1 MGLSNGLDA
10 FQRRHPAA
18 SFPLAVIY
26 KYFDDFGPYLSA
38 LLTYYGFIS
47 LFPLLL
53 LLSTVLSIVLV
64 GHPAAQQSILHSA
77 LSQFPVV
84 GDQLGNPQQLSGGA
98 GGIIIGIL
106 VSLYGGLGAAQAGQ
120 YAMNTAWRVPRNTRP
135 NPFRSR
141 GRSLVLLAIAGVS
154 ILVTTGLS
162 TIGGGAGSFATETKW
177 LAFVGSVLLTSIVF
191 VLVFRIA
198 CARKLSTG
206 NVAPGAIIFAICW
219 PVLQYFSVI
228 YVKRVV
234 NHASA
239 TNGVFAIVLGL
250 LAFLYIG
257 ATITVLCVE
266 INVVRVDR
274 LYPRSLLTPFTDEV
288 MLTAGDRDVY
298 TGQATAQRSKGF
310 QEVDVTFDQSDAA
323 IDRRD
328 ASPDQSDVDLNQS
341 DDTDDLDET
350 SEPKR
355 AGGDEPPQPA

>member
-1 MGLSNGLDA
+1 MGFSSRLDG

-18 SFPLAVIY
+18 SFPLAVVY
-26 KYFDDFGPYLSA
+26 KYFDDFGPYLAA

-64 GHPAAQQSILHSA
+64 GHPGLQHDILNSA

-84 GDQLGNPQQLSGGA
+84 GDQLGNPQQLSGGT
-98 GGIIIGIL
+98 GGLIIGII

-135 NPFRSR
+135 NPFRAR
-141 GRSLVLLAIAGVS
+141 GRSLVLLTIAGVS
-154 ILVTTGLS
+154 ILITTGLS
-162 TIGGGAGSFATETKW
+162 TIGGGAGSFAAETKW
-177 LAFVGSVLLTSIVF
+177 LAFAGSVVLTSLVF

-198 CARKLSTG
+198 CARRLSTA
-206 NVAPGAIIFAICW
+206 NVAPGAIIFAVCW
-219 PVLQYFSVI
+219 PLLQYFSVI
-228 YVKRVV
+228 YVTHVV
-234 NHASA
+234 KNASA

-257 ATITVLCVE
+257 ATITVICVE

-274 LYPRSLLTPFTDEV
+274 LYPRSLLTPFTDAV
-288 MLTAGDRDVY
+288 VLTAGDRDVY

-310 QEVDVTFDQSDAA
+310 QEVDVTFDQ
-323 IDRRD
+323 
-328 ASPDQSDVDLNQS
+328 PDQSAEPAELS
-341 DDTDDLDET
+341 FP
-350 SEPKR
+350 SEGATPT
-355 AGGDEPPQPA
+355 GGGEPPQPG